1 MPGGHRS
8 RQNIGTNGS
17 SGQLMALE
25 SKQLSTILSLQGT
38 TTVFCE
44 EDLNDFTGK
53 AKLAGGRPEMQNI
66 VNGLKVI

>member
-1 MPGGHRS
+1 
-8 RQNIGTNGS
+8 
-17 SGQLMALE
+17 MALE